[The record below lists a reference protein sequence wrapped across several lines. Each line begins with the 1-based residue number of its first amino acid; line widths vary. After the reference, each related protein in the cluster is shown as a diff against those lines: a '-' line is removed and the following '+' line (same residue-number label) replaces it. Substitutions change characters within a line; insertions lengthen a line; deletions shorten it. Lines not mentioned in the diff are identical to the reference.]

1 MGERA
6 AVPRALSYQD
16 LTVVAAIRQHNFC
29 VMARKLRLVE
39 NDFEALDGV
48 VARGGASIALHI
60 SRLLGGHRQQLGE
73 LIVANLGLRDQDAT
87 AQMLDQ
93 IGAD

>member
-1 MGERA
+1 VVWTSKSNRSELNNKKGPA
-6 AVPRALSYQD
+6 AMPGLLLWSQYATDS
-16 LTVVAAIRQHNFC
+16 H
-29 VMARKLRLVE
+29 
-39 NDFEALDGV
+39 EALDGV
-48 VARGGASIALHI
+48 VARGGESIALHI

>member
-1 MGERA
+1 M
-6 AVPRALSYQD
+6 
-16 LTVVAAIRQHNFC
+16 
-29 VMARKLRLVE
+29 
-39 NDFEALDGV
+39 
-48 VARGGASIALHI
+48 

-73 LIVANLGLRDQDAT
+73 LIIANFGLRNQDAT